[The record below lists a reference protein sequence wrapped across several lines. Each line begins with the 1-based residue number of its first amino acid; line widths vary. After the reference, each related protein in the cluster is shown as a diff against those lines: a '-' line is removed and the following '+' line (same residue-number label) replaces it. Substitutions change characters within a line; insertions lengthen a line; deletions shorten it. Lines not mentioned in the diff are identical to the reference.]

1 MGTAAPRG
9 LLPAGVRPTPSYPLA
24 PGLLPARGQTHALCI
39 GRWILIHWHVDS
51 SRPGVR
57 PTPSALAGGFLS
69 TGTWNP
75 PGQGS
80 DPRPLHWQVD
90 SYPLA
95 RGLLPARGQTHIL
108 CIGRWI
114 LIHWHVESS
123 QPGVRPTSSALAGGF
138 LSTAPPRKS
147 GKYFDTNLSNRCETI
162 PHCGFD
168 LHFSVS

>member
-1 MGTAAPRG
+1 MACRSTVCGLRGAGTWAQLLHVDSSRQGSDPR
-9 LLPAGVRPTPSYPLA
+9 P
-24 PGLLPARGQTHALCI
+24 
-39 GRWILIHWHVDS
+39 LIHWHLDS